1 MYAGTTQ
8 SMLEVLVAGIDVSNV
23 TLGFISI
30 QNILD
35 GLTVGM
41 VYVLLAAGL
50 SVIFGV
56 MHVINFAHG
65 ELYALGAYFAVAIA
79 IGAGGG
85 GTGFIIALVVAPLL
99 VGIVGVLIERYTVQ
113 PLYGR
118 NPLYHILLTFGLVL
132 VINDSIFLVWGP
144 GPRTIDRPGIITG
157 SFELFGA
164 SFSRYSLF
172 IIVFGALLA
181 FAVWALLKY
190 TRYGLIIRAGAQDRR
205 MVQNL
210 GIPIDQYYSLVFG
223 MGAALAAVAGIVFTA
238 GRGQVVPEIGFEII
252 IAAFV
257 IVVLGGLGSFKGAVV
272 GGLGVG
278 ILQASI
284 IEPNFPQLEG
294 MVIFVLMIAV
304 LLIRPRGL
312 FGTEFEEGGGE
323 LLTGAGGGVLPHEMR
338 LKLGAA
344 MVILLALVPMGAGW
358 LFSEFYVTLMMRIL
372 TWGLFALA
380 LDFIMGYTGLVSLGH
395 ALFWGIGAYVSGSI
409 LFNVTESAFVAAGA
423 ALLVGAVVAWVV
435 GYLSIRVHGVYF
447 AMITLAFAELFYN
460 ALYRM
465 DRWLESACETLPVCS
480 AETARDIQLTG
491 GSEGLFGLS
500 SYYGIGGVGVELDQI
515 GIFLGPVTLTD
526 SLLFY
531 YIVLGTLV
539 ASFLITRRMLQSPFG
554 SVLKGIRENEQRVR
568 FLGYNPTVYK
578 RRAFVVSGI
587 FATLAGV
594 LFALNQ
600 GFVSPEAAEWLKSGE
615 VIVMVILGGMGT
627 LFGPIIGA
635 FAFFGLEE
643 ILQDFTRRW
652 RLFLGIIFV
661 LFVIFL
667 PRGLVS
673 VPALVQERLPD
684 RFDPTTDTIAEPE
697 GGDD

>member
-1 MYAGTTQ
+1 MYAGTIQ
-8 SMLEVLVAGIDVSNV
+8 PL
-23 TLGFISI
+23 LGVPIAEDPSLLAAFISV
-30 QNILD
+30 QNVLD
-35 GLTVGM
+35 GLTIGM

-65 ELYALGAYFAVAIA
+65 ELYALGAYFAVGVAVLF
-79 IGAGGG
+79 GGG
-85 GTGFIIALVVAPLL
+85 GLGFVVALVVAPVL
-99 VGIVGVLIERYTVQ
+99 VGLVGVLIERYTVK

-132 VINDSIFLVWGP
+132 VINDFIFLVWGP
-144 GPRTIDRPGIITG
+144 SPRNISRPDVITG
-157 SFELFGA
+157 TFELFGT
-164 SFSRYSLF
+164 SFSRYAFF
-172 IIVFGALLA
+172 IILFGGALA

-210 GIPIDQYYSLVFG
+210 GINIDRYYSLVFG

-238 GRGQVVPEIGFEII
+238 GRGQVVPEIGFDII

-257 IVVLGGLGSFKGAVV
+257 IVVLGGLGSFRGAVV

-278 ILQASI
+278 LLQGAI
-284 IEPNFPQLEG
+284 IEPHFPQLEG

-304 LLIRPRGL
+304 LLLRPRGL
-312 FGTEFEEGGGE
+312 FGAEFEEGSGD
-323 LLTGAGGGVLPHEMR
+323 LLTGAEGGFLPPDLR
-338 LKLGAA
+338 LKLGVA
-344 MVILLALVPMGAGW
+344 MVALLALAPMGAGV
-358 LFSEFYVTLMMRIL
+358 LYSEAAVGLLTRIL

-395 ALFWGIGAYVSGSI
+395 ALFWGLGAYVSGTV

-423 ALLVGAVVAWVV
+423 ALVVGALVAWVV

-447 AMITLAFAELFYN
+447 AMITLAFAELYYN
-460 ALYRM
+460 SLYRT
-465 DRWLESACETLPVCS
+465 DRWIQSAAETLPILS
-480 AETARDIQLTG
+480 TETVEGLRVTG
-491 GSEGLFGLS
+491 GSEGLFGVS
-500 SYYGIGGVGVELDQI
+500 AYYGIGGVGVDLSEI

-531 YIVLGTLV
+531 YIVLGSLV
-539 ASFLITRRMLQSPFG
+539 ASFLITRRMLNSPFG
-554 SVLKGIRENEQRVR
+554 AVLKGIRENEQRVR

-578 RRAFVVSGI
+578 RRAFVVSGV

-594 LFALNQ
+594 IFTLNT
-600 GFVSPEAAEWLKSGE
+600 GFVSPEAAEWIRSGE

-643 ILQDFTRRW
+643 VFQHVTRRW
-652 RLFLGIIFV
+652 RLFLGIVFV

-673 VPALVQERLPD
+673 VPALLQERYPE
-684 RFDPTTDTIAEPE
+684 RFDLAGTAEPGT